1 MTNPG
6 DLQFDRAEPAT
17 AGAVAPTSCTVCKQ
31 PLVGSYYAINGR
43 AVCASCHDKV
53 AQHAASGSFITA
65 FLLGLGAAALGAGIY
80 FGIEALT
87 GYEFG
92 LVAVVVGLLVGNAV
106 RKGSRGFGGWRYQ
119 ALAIAL
125 TYLSVVVTDA
135 SLVIRAAIQDKG
147 TLSDSAA
154 VSTTAPAP
162 TRAPSSSAPVVV
174 VDSAGTDTAAHGAH
188 NPGVAIFMLLGL
200 ALAMPFL
207 IGFQS
212 PLHLVIV
219 AFALYEAW
227 KLNRTPAFTITGPFQ
242 IAAAPASQA
251 P

>member
-1 MTNPG
+1 MANPG
-6 DLQFDRAEPAT
+6 DLQFDHAEPAA
-17 AGAVAPTSCTVCKQ
+17 AGIAAPTSCTVCKQ
-31 PLVGSYYAINGR
+31 PLVGSYYTVNGR
-43 AVCASCHDKV
+43 AVCASCREKV
-53 AQHAASGSFITA
+53 AVHAASGSFVTA
-65 FLLGLGAAALGAGIY
+65 LMLGLGAAALGAGIY

-119 ALAIAL
+119 ALAIGL
-125 TYLSVVVTDA
+125 TYISVVVTDA
-135 SLVIRAAIQDKG
+135 SLVIRSAIAEKG
-147 TLSDSAA
+147 THADSAV
-154 VSTTAPAP
+154 VSTTQPARPGAP
-162 TRAPSSSAPVVV
+162 TSSAPVVV
-174 VDSAGTDTAAHGAH
+174 VDSTSTAASASGGH
-188 NPGVAIFMLLGL
+188 NPAIAVFMLLGL

-227 KLNRTPAFTITGPFQ
+227 KLNRTPAFTITGPYQ
-242 IAAAPASQA
+242 ISPAT
-251 P
+251 

>member
-1 MTNPG
+1 MANPG

-17 AGAVAPTSCTVCKQ
+17 TGTAASTSCTVCRQ
-31 PLVGSYYAINGR
+31 PLVGTYYAVNGR
-43 AVCASCHDKV
+43 AVCASCREQV
-53 AQHAASGSFITA
+53 AAHAASGHFATA

-80 FGIEALT
+80 FAIEALT

-106 RKGSRGFGGWRYQ
+106 RKGSRGIGGWRYQ
-119 ALAIAL
+119 ALAIGL

-147 TLSDSAA
+147 THADSA
-154 VSTTAPAP
+154 VISTTEPVRPGAP
-162 TRAPSSSAPVVV
+162 TSSAPVVV
-174 VDSAGTDTAAHGAH
+174 VDSTSATATASAGH
-188 NPGVAIFMLLGL
+188 NPAIAVFMLLGL

-212 PLHLVIV
+212 PLHFVIV

-227 KLNRTPAFTITGPFQ
+227 KLNRTPAFTITGPHQ
-242 IAAAPASQA
+242 ISPAS
-251 P
+251 

>member
-6 DLQFDRAEPAT
+6 DLQFDRAEPAA
-17 AGAVAPTSCTVCKQ
+17 AGAAPTSCTVCQQ
-31 PLVGSYYAINGR
+31 PLAGSYYAVNGR
-43 AVCASCHDKV
+43 AVCAACRDKV
-53 AQHAASGSFITA
+53 AAHAASGHFATA

-80 FGIEALT
+80 FAIEALT

-106 RKGSRGFGGWRYQ
+106 RKGSRGIGGWRYQ
-119 ALAIAL
+119 ALAIGL

-135 SLVIRAAIQDKG
+135 SLVIRSAIQESG
-147 TLSDSAA
+147 THADSA
-154 VSTTAPAP
+154 VVAPIRPGAA
-162 TRAPSSSAPVVV
+162 TGSAPVVV
-174 VDSAGTDTAAHGAH
+174 VDSTGGTASANGGH
-188 NPGVAIFMLLGL
+188 NPAIALFMLLGL

-212 PLHLVIV
+212 PLHFVIV

-227 KLNRTPAFTITGPFQ
+227 KLNRTPAFTITGPYQ
-242 IAAAPASQA
+242 IAPAT
-251 P
+251 